1 MENISKVLIN
11 LYRGTDNHETWVLA
25 CLSGMWVQILGAK
38 IASVCH
44 PVRFHRGCLMLEVL
58 DPAWESPLQ
67 EIRTDLLKKL
77 RDGSQGGVRQI
88 AFVAR
93 PGTAVH

>member
-1 MENISKVLIN
+1 
-11 LYRGTDNHETWVLA
+11 
-25 CLSGMWVQILGAK
+25 
-38 IASVCH
+38 
-44 PVRFHRGCLMLEVL
+44 MLEVL